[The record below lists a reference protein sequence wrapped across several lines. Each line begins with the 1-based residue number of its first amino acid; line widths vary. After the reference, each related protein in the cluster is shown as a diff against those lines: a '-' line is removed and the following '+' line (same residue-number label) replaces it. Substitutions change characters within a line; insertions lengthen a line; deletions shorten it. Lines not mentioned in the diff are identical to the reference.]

1 MLSHLLRLG
10 AWGERVYFF
19 VFLFAAIVLVK
30 EVEMLKEFSLNSTD
44 SNVS

>member
-30 EVEMLKEFSLNSTD
+30 EALEVEVLKEFYRF
-44 SNVS
+44 